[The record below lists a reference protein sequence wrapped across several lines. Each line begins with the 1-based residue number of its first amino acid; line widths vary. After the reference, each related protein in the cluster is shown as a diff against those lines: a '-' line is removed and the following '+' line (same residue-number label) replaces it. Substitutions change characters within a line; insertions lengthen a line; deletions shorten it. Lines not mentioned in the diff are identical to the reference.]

1 MEERTILVLDDDQAV
16 RGTIADILADEG
28 YRVNCAAK
36 DPALLPSIRVAPPD
50 ALLLDL
56 LMGQSCSGWLILH
69 QLRSDPRTAALPVI
83 ATTADLRVHALCE
96 GELAVYGV
104 PLLQKPFAIEA
115 LLALVAEAV
124 RDAPAMLHASP

>member
-1 MEERTILVLDDDQAV
+1 MEERTILVLDDDRAV

-28 YRVNCAAK
+28 YRVNCAPK
-36 DPALLPSIRVAPPD
+36 DPALLPSMYISPPD
-50 ALLLDL
+50 TLLLDL
-56 LMGQSCSGWLILH
+56 LMGQSCNGWMILH
-69 QLRSDPRTAALPVI
+69 QLRRDPRTVALPVI

-96 GELAVYGV
+96 SELVAYGV

-124 RDAPAMLHASP
+124 REAPAMPHASP